1 MIQRAISFV
10 KYGDRAGQKFCILR
24 NTSARFLPDSNG
36 IGGEF
41 MSLKVFSDAF
51 ENGRIKDQYG
61 KMSSDVIEGVPQLS
75 FPIKWEDA
83 PEGTKSFAVVFIDYD
98 NAIGEG
104 IIWVHWLAANIP
116 ASATGLEEDAARTDA
131 SLLQGKTTF
140 MLSNGLDNPVS
151 NRYGGP
157 APEDRPHEYELQVFA
172 LSDMLDLKPGYYYNE
187 FLGRFWT
194 LLSSAACTVTKISS
208 KVRRICQRQIRQ
220 SV

>member
-1 MIQRAISFV
+1 
-10 KYGDRAGQKFCILR
+10 
-24 NTSARFLPDSNG
+24 
-36 IGGEF
+36 

-75 FPIKWEDA
+75 FPIKWENA
-83 PEGTKSFAVVFIDYD
+83 PEGTKSFAIVFIDYD

-187 FLGRFWT
+187 FLKEIRG
-194 LLSSAACTVTKISS
+194 
-208 KVRRICQRQIRQ
+208 KVLDTAVIRGMYNN
-220 SV
+220 

>member
-1 MIQRAISFV
+1 MGVQFDLHCANPADSDCR
-10 KYGDRAGQKFCILR
+10 IL
-24 NTSARFLPDSNG
+24 
-36 IGGEF
+36 IEGGEF
-41 MSLKVFSDAF
+41 VSLKVFSEAF
-51 ENGRIKDQYG
+51 ENGRIQEKYG
-61 KMSSDVIEGVPQLS
+61 KMSDDVIEGVPQLS
-75 FPIKWEDA
+75 FPIRWEDA

-104 IIWVHWLAANIP
+104 IVWIHWLAANIP

-140 MLSNGLDNPVS
+140 MLSVSNGLDNPVS

-187 FLGRFWT
+187 FLKEIRG
-194 LLSSAACTVTKISS
+194 
-208 KVRRICQRQIRQ
+208 KVLDTAVIRGMY
-220 SV
+220 SN

>member
-1 MIQRAISFV
+1 
-10 KYGDRAGQKFCILR
+10 
-24 NTSARFLPDSNG
+24 
-36 IGGEF
+36 

-75 FPIKWEDA
+75 FPIHWEDA
-83 PEGTKSFAVVFIDYD
+83 PEGTKSFAIVFIDYD

-116 ASATGLEEDAARTDA
+116 ASASGLEEDAARTDE

-187 FLGRFWT
+187 FLKEIRG
-194 LLSSAACTVTKISS
+194 
-208 KVRRICQRQIRQ
+208 KVLDTAVIRGMY
-220 SV
+220 SN

>member
-1 MIQRAISFV
+1 
-10 KYGDRAGQKFCILR
+10 
-24 NTSARFLPDSNG
+24 
-36 IGGEF
+36 
-41 MSLKVFSDAF
+41 MSLKVFSEAF
-51 ENGRIKDQYG
+51 KNGRILEKYG
-61 KMSSDVIEGVPQLS
+61 KMSDDVIEGVPQLS
-75 FPIKWEDA
+75 FPIEWENA

-187 FLGRFWT
+187 FLKEIRG
-194 LLSSAACTVTKISS
+194 
-208 KVRRICQRQIRQ
+208 KVLDTAVIRGMYNN
-220 SV
+220 